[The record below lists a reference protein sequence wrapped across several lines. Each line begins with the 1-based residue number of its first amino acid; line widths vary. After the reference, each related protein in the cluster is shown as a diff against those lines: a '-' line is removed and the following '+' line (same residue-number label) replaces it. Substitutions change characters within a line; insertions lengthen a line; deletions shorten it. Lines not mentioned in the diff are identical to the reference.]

1 MQVETPKI
9 TFAPLSLA
17 ELREYGEPLFRE
29 HYEEVAR
36 NKTVMVLAP
45 DWDRY
50 EDLDDRG
57 LLMSIGVWAHYST
70 HTELAGYS
78 VNIVGSHL
86 HYRDLLVAQNDVFF
100 VRRPFRQGTLGTRLL
115 RETRKQAK
123 ACGARLVLF
132 HAKENTSF
140 ERLLRATPGM
150 GVQDIIFSQET

>member
-9 TFAPLSLA
+9 TFAPLTLA

-29 HYEEVAR
+29 HYEEVAK
-36 NKTVMVLAP
+36 NKQVMVLAP

-50 EDLDDRG
+50 EEIEDKG
-57 LLMSIGVWAHYST
+57 LMMAIGVWAHYST

-78 VNIVGSHL
+78 VNFLGSHL
-86 HYRDLLVAQNDVFF
+86 HYRDLMVAQNDVFF
-100 VRRPFRQGTLGTRLL
+100 VRRLFRQGTLGAKLL
-115 RETRKQAK
+115 RETRRQAK
-123 ACGARLVLF
+123 ARGARMVLF

-150 GVQDIIFSQET
+150 GVQDIIFSQEV